1 LIVDVVR
8 NKASGRL
15 FVVLDDDG
23 GPDFLLV
30 TPHGRVKRLDRHLFT
45 AQGLEDLGPRVGIE
59 KLTPMQMAVYAAYDA
74 ADH

>member
-1 LIVDVVR
+1 VDVVR
-8 NKASGRL
+8 NKASGKI

-30 TPHGRVKRLDRHLFT
+30 TPQGRVKRLDRHLFT
-45 AQGLEDLGPRVGIE
+45 AQGLEDFGRGEGVRM
-59 KLTPMQMAVYAAYDA
+59 LTPAQREVYAAYDA

>member
-1 LIVDVVR
+1 MDVVR
-8 NKASGRL
+8 NKASGKL

-45 AQGLEDLGPRVGIE
+45 AQGLEDFGHGEGVRM
-59 KLTPMQMAVYAAYDA
+59 LTSAQREVYAAYDA
-74 ADH
+74 ADR

>member
-1 LIVDVVR
+1 MDVVR
-8 NKASGRL
+8 NKASGKL

-45 AQGLEDLGPRVGIE
+45 AQGLEGFGHIGWTD
-59 KLTPMQMAVYAAYDA
+59 KLTPAQIDVYAAYDA
-74 ADH
+74 ADR